1 VDILHLIDRLEE
13 VVGDARKLPVGGGV
27 VISRQRLLDLI
38 DRMRVAV
45 PKEVYDSRDL
55 LERQEEV
62 LRSAHEDAEMLLS
75 EARTQI
81 EERMKDEALVKE
93 AEERSQSIVE
103 EAEARAEELM
113 RGAESQS
120 RERLD
125 EAERTSREQMHEA
138 DVYSLQTLHQL
149 EEELDRFLTTVQRGI
164 ETLDQRAADRP
175 GGELGI
181 GD

>member
-1 VDILHLIDRLEE
+1 MDILHLIDRLEE

-27 VISRQRLLDLI
+27 VISRRRLTDLI

-55 LERQEEV
+55 LEKQDEV
-62 LRSAHEDAEMLLS
+62 LRVAHEDAEMLLT

-81 EERMKDEALVKE
+81 EERLTNDGLIKE
-93 AEERSQSIVE
+93 AEARSTTIVS
-103 EAEARAEELM
+103 EAEARAAELVLS
-113 RGAESQS
+113 AETQS

-125 EAERTSREQMHEA
+125 EAENTSRSQMQEA
-138 DVYSLQTLHQL
+138 DVYALQTLHGL

-164 ETLDQRAADRP
+164 ETLEQRSADRP
-175 GGELGI
+175 GAQLESGG
-181 GD
+181 

>member
-1 VDILHLIDRLEE
+1 MDILHLIDRLEE

-27 VISRQRLLDLI
+27 VISRQRLADLI

-62 LRSAHEDAEMLLS
+62 LRAAHEDAEMLLS
-75 EARTQI
+75 EARAQI
-81 EERMKDEALVKE
+81 EERLKDDALIKE
-93 AEERSQSIVE
+93 AEDRSQAIVG

-113 RGAESQS
+113 LGAETQS

-125 EAERTSREQMHEA
+125 EAEKTSRDQMQEA
-138 DVYSLQTLHQL
+138 DAYALKTLGAL

-164 ETLDQRAADRP
+164 ETLEQRSAERP
-175 GGELGI
+175 GAPRQSGG
-181 GD
+181 

>member
-13 VVGDARKLPVGGGV
+13 VVADARKLPVGGGV
-27 VISRQRLLDLI
+27 VISRQRLLDVI

-45 PKEVYDSRDL
+45 PKDVYDSRDL

-62 LRSAHEDAEMLLS
+62 LRAAHEDAEMLLS
-75 EARTQI
+75 EARTQV

-93 AEERSQSIVE
+93 AEERSRAIVE
-103 EAEARAEELM
+103 EADTRAEELM

-125 EAERTSREQMHEA
+125 EAERTSLEQMQEA

-149 EEELDRFLTTVQRGI
+149 EEELDRFVTTVQRGI
-164 ETLDQRAADRP
+164 EALEQRAADRP
-175 GGELGI
+175 SGEPEP

>member
-1 VDILHLIDRLEE
+1 MDILHLIDRLEE
-13 VVGDARKLPVGGGV
+13 VVGDARKLPVGGGI

-55 LERQEEV
+55 MERQEEV

-75 EARTQI
+75 EARAQI

-93 AEERSQSIVE
+93 AEERSQGIVR

-113 RGAESQS
+113 RSAESQS

-125 EAERTSREQMHEA
+125 EAERSSREQMQEA
-138 DVYSLQTLHQL
+138 DAYSLQTLHQL

-164 ETLDQRAADRP
+164 ETLEQRVASRP
-175 GGELGI
+175 SGEL
-181 GD
+181 DTSD